1 MELGGDLI
9 KFVHFLSFGLGL
21 VRVSLKQD
29 WEIYVHFA
37 KHDREL
43 HSALLVLLKVLLII
57 GLSVR
62 RSCPSRPG
70 SLYPAYTARVSPCA
84 LV

>member
-1 MELGGDLI
+1 MELGGDLV
-9 KFVHFLSFGLGL
+9 KVVHFLSFGLGL

-43 HSALLVLLKVLLII
+43 HSALLVLLKLLLII
-57 GLSVR
+57 GLLVR
-62 RSCPSRPG
+62 RSCRSRPG
-70 SLYPAYTARVSPCA
+70 SFNPAYTARHTPCT